1 MWVPVLLACSIW
13 GNALSQDNNANSLP
27 VSRAQWGWQMSQTGP
42 GTIGH
47 YFVRLPESEQ
57 QVHYVADG
65 SGYHGTVAVT
75 TSDQQHV
82 HTTNFALGER
92 AIELNSQVPNTN
104 QNTANNGS
112 QLNGNNRQQLQS
124 PVDIY
129 LLQQQYPMQGQIVQ
143 ITPNTPQ
150 NFLQF
155 TSLPNFYYTANTSP
169 KQIYYNENID
179 HRANNKDNS
188 QISNENTINKSI
200 DEANDEIIE
209 TKENGPV
216 VRVFKD
222 HNCPNDDNKETHV
235 SKLQKTSDIIAHVP
249 TYKEH
254 NVHSNFGVRDRPTY
268 QRDSNYNVNSNDRS
282 QRFYYSTEISHPTTD
297 KPISYTAHEGISRLV
312 ASTQDLISN
321 EDLLRINH
329 AAERTVNSHSDDII
343 KPKRRTN
350 SRTLNFNYYR
360 PEENPRNRITV
371 SAKYG
376 NIEESKLNQP
386 QIVREQNFQTETNE
400 YKFASPIV
408 VDDTNYGSYKQRI
421 VNNLMSTMVPY
432 IENGYEIIDV
442 RNNIGE
448 NNTYSEENKSDEDL
462 VNITPR
468 PISQKYL
475 APITVALRLF
485 NSNDTNIFNSVDDH
499 ETSDSEFIEN
509 KVKNPRQDKTIVEI
523 QESIPVEITHI
534 NEVEYHEYLD
544 EGRSNQENPLGLVKS
559 LYQKYLDSLDASRN
573 NQNTYQNTNSQQN
586 DYNENNNQESQEP
599 SESSENKPTE
609 VQEQASSDNRNSYAN
624 YYNTDNKI
632 IQPIIIEKQVPVT
645 TYVDRFFEK
654 KVPYPEP
661 VEVVKQVPVDRPVPV
676 PVHYETIVEKPVE
689 VTRYVDKPFP
699 VEVLKPYPVEVR
711 VPYPVEHKVYVDR
724 PVHVPYPVEK
734 VVEKQLIHHIPVPTP
749 IGIPVGIHVPVEK
762 KVLYPVAVETPVPVA
777 IPIEKPV
784 PYEKIVEKEVP
795 VPYPVEKKVPYPV
808 RHEVKVPVPYPVE
821 KRVPYPVEKIVEKPV
836 TVTKV
841 VEKHIKVPV
850 PHPVRVEVPRPYP
863 VDRIVEKKVPYPV
876 HVDRIVERKVP
887 VQVPYPVKTVVE
899 KIVEKPVVVTKYI
912 DKPYPVEKR
921 VPYPVEK
928 IVERKVPYSVHV
940 PVEVKVPYV
949 VERNTQKPPEP
960 YQFEKVEPTTLYSYG
975 ITQEALS
982 NVANYLRHQQEQYKQ
997 PIPNYLKS
1005 NIDNFG
1011 TQQQAESQRN
1021 YQIQLANA
1029 QLLKNLQNATPVHST
1044 HWSDQYASSYNYLN
1058 STTDSKNPSRTNSRD
1073 NFKYYG
1079 PPPLKNYNNEWENN
1093 KDYSERIRRTDRTP
1107 KMTNL
1112 RIEYGG
1118 FKPPLIPSTEVDLD
1132 GVPINKKE

>member
-13 GNALSQDNNANSLP
+13 GNALSQDNNANELP
-27 VSRAQWGWQMSQTGP
+27 VATAQWGWQMSQTGP

-57 QVHYVADG
+57 QVRYVADG

-92 AIELNSQVPNTN
+92 AIELNSQVPNTY
-104 QNTANNGS
+104 QNTATNGS
-112 QLNGNNRQQLQS
+112 QLNRSSLQQVQS
-124 PVDIY
+124 PIDIY
-129 LLQQQYPMQGQIVQ
+129 LLQQQYPMQGQIVH
-143 ITPNTPQ
+143 ITPPQ

-155 TSLPNFYYTANTSP
+155 TSLPRFYYTEGTTP
-169 KQIYYNENID
+169 KKNYYNEN
-179 HRANNKDNS
+179 KDNNVNNNANS
-188 QISNENTINKSI
+188 QNSNEPTINQSKS
-200 DEANDEIIE
+200 ETNDEIIE
-209 TKENGPV
+209 TNENGPV
-216 VRVFKD
+216 VRIFKD
-222 HNCPNDDNKETHV
+222 HNCRNEDSHAYNEEHV
-235 SKLQKTSDIIAHVP
+235 SKLQKTTEATANVP
-249 TYKEH
+249 NFKEH
-254 NVHSNFGVRDRPTY
+254 NVHGNFGERDKPTY
-268 QRDSNYNVNSNDRS
+268 QRESTYNVNSNDRS
-282 QRFYYSTEISHPTTD
+282 QRFYYSTEISHPTTVE
-297 KPISYTAHEGISRLV
+297 PLSYTAHEGISRLV

-329 AAERTVNSHSDDII
+329 AAERIVNSHTDDII
-343 KPKRRTN
+343 KPKRRSN
-350 SRTLNFNYYR
+350 SRKLNYNHYG
-360 PEENPRNRITV
+360 PEEDSRNRITV

-376 NIEESKLNQP
+376 NIEESELNQP
-386 QIVREQNFQTETNE
+386 QIVQRQNFQTATNE

-408 VDDTNYGSYKQRI
+408 VGDTNYGNYNQQI

-432 IENGYEIIDV
+432 IDNGYEIIDV
-442 RNNIGE
+442 RNSLNE
-448 NNTYSEENKSDEDL
+448 NYTYSEENKSDEDL

-468 PISQKYL
+468 PVSQKYL
-475 APITVALRLF
+475 APITVALRLL
-485 NSNDTNIFNSVDDH
+485 NSNDSNVFNNVDDH
-499 ETSDSEFIEN
+499 EASDSEFITNTVE
-509 KVKNPRQDKTIVEI
+509 NPRHDKTIVEI

-559 LYQKYLDSLDASRN
+559 LYQKYLESLDASN
-573 NQNTYQNTNSQQN
+573 NNKNAYQNTNSPQN
-586 DYNENNNQESQEP
+586 NYNENNNENSQEIL
-599 SESSENKPTE
+599 ESSENKPND
-609 VQEQASSDNRNSYAN
+609 VQEQASSDNRNSYTS

-645 TYVDRFFEK
+645 TYVDRFIEK

-711 VPYPVEHKVYVDR
+711 VPYPVEHKVYIDR

-734 VVEKQLIHHIPVPTP
+734 VVEKQLIQHVPVPTP
-749 IGIPVGIHVPVEK
+749 VGIPVGIHIPVEK
-762 KVLYPVAVETPVPVA
+762 KVLYPIPVETPVPVA
-777 IPIEKPV
+777 VPIEKHV
-784 PYEKIVEKEVP
+784 PYERIVEREVP

-841 VEKHIKVPV
+841 VEKHIKVPF
-850 PHPVRVEVPRPYP
+850 PRPVRVEVPRPYP
-863 VDRIVEKKVPYPV
+863 VERIVEKKVPYPV
-876 HVDRIVERKVP
+876 HVDRIVEKKVP
-887 VQVPYPVKTVVE
+887 IQVPYPVKTVVE

-912 DKPYPVEKR
+912 DKPYPVEKH

-928 IVERKVPYSVHV
+928 IVERKVPYPVHI
-940 PVEVKVPYV
+940 PVEVKVPYA
-949 VERNTQKPPEP
+949 VERNTQKPEP

-982 NVANYLRHQQEQYKQ
+982 NVANYLRYQQEQYKQ

-1005 NIDNFG
+1005 NADSYG
-1011 TQQQAESQRN
+1011 SQQAESQRN

-1044 HWSDQYASSYNYLN
+1044 RWGNHYASSYNYLN
-1058 STTDSKNPSRTNSRD
+1058 STIDSKKPSNTNSQE
-1073 NFKYYG
+1073 NYKYYG

-1132 GVPINKKE
+1132 GVPINNKE